1 MQQLQQ
7 YQYNDSMVFVDLAAF
22 AAMLM
27 AMLIIAIIFAIIGY
41 ILSAIIYSNTAKA
54 NGFHEIAFMSWIPFI
69 NVYMMFA
76 FGAKKSTMEA
86 VKSEALKYTL
96 IFFGLIII
104 SFIPFIGFLSSI
116 ALIILMVYFY
126 YRLFFRWTGEQG
138 KSVLFVVLTYITC
151 GIFFFVYGFMK
162 MKKTFVAL

>member
-7 YQYNDSMVFVDLAAF
+7 YQYSNHMAFVDLAAF

-27 AMLIIAIIFAIIGY
+27 AMLIIGIIFAIIAY
-41 ILSAIIYSNTAKA
+41 ILSAIIYSNTAKT
-54 NGFHEIAFMSWIPFI
+54 NGFHEITFMSWIPI
-69 NVYMMFA
+69 VNIYMMFA
-76 FGAKKSTMEA
+76 FGAKKSTMEE

-96 IFFGLIII
+96 IFFGLVIV
-104 SFIPFIGFLSSI
+104 SFIPFIGVLSSI
-116 ALIILMVYFY
+116 ALFILMVYFY

-138 KSVLFVVLTYITC
+138 KSVLFVVLTFITC